1 MILGMSFATVIGLID
16 ILLQQT
22 FNFFF
27 KYVGKLKKIA
37 NDILNQVRV
46 PIDNAAYLV

>member
-22 FNFFF
+22 FNLFF

-37 NDILNQVRV
+37 NNIINQVRV
-46 PIDNAAYLV
+46 PIDYTPYLV